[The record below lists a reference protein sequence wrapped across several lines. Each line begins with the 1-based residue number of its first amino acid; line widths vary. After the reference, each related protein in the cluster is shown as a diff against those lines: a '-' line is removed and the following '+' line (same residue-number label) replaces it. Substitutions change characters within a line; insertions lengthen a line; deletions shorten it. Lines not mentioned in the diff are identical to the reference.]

1 MKNLISRVVFGG
13 AGTGSFPGDFG
24 LLVVRL
30 TVGGYMA
37 ASHGWGKIFG
47 GAGFGPSAEMISG
60 VAGLGF
66 PAPTVFAWAAALSE
80 FLGGALIALGLLTRP
95 AAAMMAFTMLVAAF
109 GVNSGWSAREMA
121 LLFFAPCLLLLL
133 IGAGRISVDRFLRP
147 GPTPPLSAANA

>member
-1 MKNLISRVVFGG
+1 MKNLVSRFLFGA
-13 AGTGSFPGDFG
+13 AGTGSFSGDFG

-37 ASHGWGKIFG
+37 ASHGWGKVFG
-47 GAGFGPSAEMISG
+47 GTGFGPSAEMISG

-66 PAPTVFAWAAALSE
+66 PAPTLFAWAAALSE
-80 FLGGALIALGLLTRP
+80 FLGGVLIALGLLTRP

-109 GVNSGWSAREMA
+109 GASTGWAAREMA

-133 IGAGRISVDRFLRP
+133 IGAGRISIDRSLGRAP
-147 GPTPPLSAANA
+147 AASASVANP